1 MSTMIGFVLGG
12 LAAMAVMRV
21 CWRLRHRRWHHWQH
35 GHHCHHGRHGGAGWQ
50 FDDNPGFPSRM
61 RARGPWVMRFL
72 SDRLQTT
79 PTQERAMTAAV
90 DEFLG
95 EVHTLESEG
104 KQTRADLAAAM
115 RKASF
120 DEVLMGELY
129 ARHDNALEKLR
140 KAFVGLAA
148 KVHDTLD
155 EEQRDRLAAL
165 IEQGPRFFRRG
176 FGW

>member
-1 MSTMIGFVLGG
+1 MIGFLLGG
-12 LAAMAVMRV
+12 LTAMAVLRV
-21 CWRLRHRRWHHWQH
+21 CWGLRHRRWHHCHQ
-35 GHHCHHGRHGGAGWQ
+35 GHHRHWR
-50 FDDNPGFPSRM
+50 FDDDPMGPPRSRW
-61 RARGPWVMRFL
+61 RGPFVLRYL

-79 PTQERAMTAAV
+79 PTQERAMSDAV
-90 DEFLG
+90 DEFMG
-95 EVHTLESEG
+95 EVRTLENEG

-115 RKASF
+115 RKPNF
-120 DEVLMGELY
+120 DEVLLGELY
-129 ARHDNALEKLR
+129 ARHDTAIEKLR

-165 IEQGPRFFRRG
+165 IEQGPRFFRRQ